1 MINMKFRVSNCKDLI
16 FYRKNLIW
24 LQFDKWDDFQ
34 FQTSFNVYY
43 FDALGREQLL
53 GPIKM
58 GFKGMKPGCIIDQI
72 PTDFVQ
78 LPNIFF
84 SLGQDELYYLNVS
97 QLGDT
102 TREDILKSLQDVA
115 FNLKHFISHRNEEVM
130 EKSLLRSISA
140 FTVKGQF
147 HRIAKG
153 GARLTKYKFSYC
165 ISPDVGSNTN
175 DNPRMDFEVLPNSNP
190 PSNVHVM
197 IGRNGSG
204 KTKMLQSMMNS
215 LITGDSRWIQSDAKA
230 ENVNQKKAKF
240 ANVICIAFSPFDD
253 FYIDEKKKTSL
264 PWYYIGLNKHSGDLL
279 HDIKEQFYS
288 AFSNCMLIAWKRRL
302 WIESIE
308 LLKSDPLFADEG
320 INSFADGMD
329 VIENDDSIK
338 QRKDSILE
346 VFSRL
351 SSGHKLVLLI
361 ITGCVDKIEEQSIIL
376 FDEPENHLHPPL
388 ISALI
393 RALSNLLSDRNGVA
407 IISTHSPV
415 VLQEVP
421 SSCVWVLN
429 RYGQLLKVE
438 RPSIQTF
445 GASIGSLTRE
455 VFGLEVTKSGF
466 HNLLYEMV
474 KKLED
479 EREKNPRDKGK
490 LDDYEYVASQF
501 KDQLGNEAETL
512 LRTLIALQKKEVL

>member
-1 MINMKFRVSNCKDLI
+1 M
-16 FYRKNLIW
+16 
-24 LQFDKWDDFQ
+24 
-34 FQTSFNVYY
+34 
-43 FDALGREQLL
+43 
-53 GPIKM
+53 
-58 GFKGMKPGCIIDQI
+58 
-72 PTDFVQ
+72 
-78 LPNIFF
+78 
-84 SLGQDELYYLNVS
+84 NVS

-102 TREDILKSLQDVA
+102 IREDIFKTLQDVA
-115 FNLKHFISHRNEEVM
+115 FSLKQFNEHRNEEVM
-130 EKSLLRSISA
+130 VKSLLRSISP
-140 FTVKGQF
+140 FTVRGQF

-165 ISPDVGSNTN
+165 ISNDMDSNASA
-175 DNPRMDFEVLPNSNP
+175 NPRMDFEVLPNSNP

-204 KTKMLQSMMNS
+204 KTKMLQSMINS
-215 LITGDSRWIQSDAKA
+215 LITGDSRWVQADEQA
-230 ENVNQKKAKF
+230 EKMNKKRAKF
-240 ANVICIAFSPFDD
+240 ANVVCIAFSPFDN
-253 FYIDEKKKTSL
+253 FSIDEKIKTSI
-264 PWYYIGLNKHSGDLL
+264 PWYYIGLNKYSGDLL
-279 HDIKEQFYS
+279 QDIKEQFYS

-302 WIESIE
+302 WLESIE
-308 LLKSDPLFADEG
+308 LLKSDPLFADEE

-329 VIENDDSIK
+329 SIENDDSIEK
-338 QRKDSILE
+338 RKDSILK

-407 IISTHSPV
+407 IIATHSPV

-429 RYGQLLKVE
+429 RFGQLLKVE
-438 RPSIQTF
+438 RPSVQTF

-479 EREKNPRDKGK
+479 EKDSTRSKEIF
-490 LDDYEYVASQF
+490 DDYEYVASQF
-501 KDQLGNEAETL
+501 HDQLGNEAETL
-512 LRTLIALQKKEVL
+512 LRTLIALQKKEVH